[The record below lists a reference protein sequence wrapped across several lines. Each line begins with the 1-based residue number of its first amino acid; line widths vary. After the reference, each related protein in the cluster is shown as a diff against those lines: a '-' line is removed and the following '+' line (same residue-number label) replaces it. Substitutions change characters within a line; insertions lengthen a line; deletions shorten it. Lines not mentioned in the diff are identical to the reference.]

1 MGICKFLWIEG
12 GRGRTYV
19 GAAALVQLV
28 GEDEGVGGGGRGG
41 VGGGGG
47 GSHGLG
53 ECMERVRLG

>member
-1 MGICKFLWIEG
+1 M
-12 GRGRTYV
+12 
-19 GAAALVQLV
+19 QLV

-53 ECMERVRLG
+53 EWMERVRLG